1 MGSIPVCPVLI
12 DGHQPCSLVGS
23 KCWPPHQ
30 VPQNTPS
37 NNGCNTLAVHEVHE
51 VKEEEPASTE
61 VMRGSQWVKW
71 LPQPLLVE
79 HKGQVRE
86 RKQKKKKRK
95 IIERNEQSRRRKTK
109 EKNKAMFSVGLQAA
123 TSLRSVNGLKQ
134 ITINNNKKLIKS
146 VNPIKTKLEMKNNM
160 NKHIGPSSLV
170 SIAETLWT
178 WFICAP

>member
-1 MGSIPVCPVLI
+1 M
-12 DGHQPCSLVGS
+12 
-23 KCWPPHQ
+23 
-30 VPQNTPS
+30 
-37 NNGCNTLAVHEVHE
+37 
-51 VKEEEPASTE
+51 
-61 VMRGSQWVKW
+61 KW

-134 ITINNNKKLIKS
+134 ITINNNKKQIKS
-146 VNPIKTKLEMKNNM
+146 VNQIKTKLEIK
-160 NKHIGPSSLV
+160 I
-170 SIAETLWT
+170 T
-178 WFICAP
+178 